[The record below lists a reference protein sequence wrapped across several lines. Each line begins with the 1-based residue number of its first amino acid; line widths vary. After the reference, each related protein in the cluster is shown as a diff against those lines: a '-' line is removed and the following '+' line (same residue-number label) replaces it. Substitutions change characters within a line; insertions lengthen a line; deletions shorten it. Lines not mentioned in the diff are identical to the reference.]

1 MAKKNS
7 AAAEEAKPIYW
18 KYQPGQD
25 NEGFPWGPHKL
36 PLEMNF
42 EGVNLVVEK
51 HEGGFLYRREGRGE
65 SIDKIILS
73 DKGSLL
79 LSPVEPFY
87 LPVGISNHLLI
98 AFEQPIMVE
107 PRTTRDAL
115 VTFPLELVSVI
126 DRRRAGRRILDTF
139 TLCRPK
145 FTLYG
150 RIKDGLICKYWQSK
164 VYNTIPSVNPLEYG
178 VMQLAIQ
185 NTSARWVEVQKAI
198 FSAQGMKI
206 YFSQSLV
213 SLKATMK
220 ISSENTAETNFVDE
234 PLQAGMNKALE
245 LFSTRLLSLPG
256 KTVMEEGY

>member
-1 MAKKNS
+1 MVEKDKISGDDVKQVNW
-7 AAAEEAKPIYW
+7 EFNPDQE
-18 KYQPGQD
+18 

-36 PLEMNF
+36 PLEMDF
-42 EGVNLVVEK
+42 QGVSLLVKK
-51 HEGGFLYRREGRGE
+51 HEGGFLYRREGRGNSVE
-65 SIDKIILS
+65 KVILS
-73 DKGSLL
+73 EKGSLL

-115 VTFPLELVSVI
+115 VTFPLELVSAI

-139 TLCRPK
+139 TLCQPK

-150 RIKDGLICKYWQSK
+150 SIKDGLICKYWQSK

-178 VMQLAIQ
+178 VMKLAIQ
-185 NTSARWVEVQKAI
+185 NTSARWVEAQKAI

-234 PLQAGMNKALE
+234 PIQAGMNKALE

-256 KTVMEEGY
+256 KTLMEEGY